1 MIWVEASWQVA
12 GTVAAIVF
20 GTIGATVALT
30 KLLWDRR
37 DRRMDERRK
46 AEEAAV
52 LAHENERLR
61 RERAEW
67 QAADEAYDE
76 AHRFR
81 IYSEEEARR
90 FLSQPQ
96 ATPQDEAAKGRARV
110 GLRVGVGLVALLSL
124 VAILWFILFR

>member
-1 MIWVEASWQVA
+1 VA

-20 GTIGATVALT
+20 GTIGATIAIT

-37 DRRMDERRK
+37 DRRAHELRK

-61 RERAEW
+61 RERAQW
-67 QAADEAYDE
+67 QAADQAYDE

-81 IYSEEEARR
+81 VYSEAEARR

-96 ATPQDEAAKGRARV
+96 ATPQDEAVRGRARV
-110 GLRVGVGLVALLSL
+110 GLRVGIGLIALLSL
-124 VAILWFILFR
+124 AAILWLILFR